1 MTQSTDNNG
10 GAGRDERPDPLY
22 HRPFFWLLVGLLAG
36 ALLLAL
42 LLKGCK
48 EELPPPVEE
57 PAVNA
62 EDRKLDELILLQ
74 QAHNNGLEEE
84 IRRLHGLL
92 AEDPCTLSGILGA
105 SPEHSPVA
113 PSYGAGGSA
122 GGGAGSAGS
131 SSAQDAGAQNAPL
144 PVTPQ
149 DGDAGNPDT
158 PPATTAPAP
167 VSAPAPSTVGDL
179 MDSATV
185 FVLSSYQDGIGMGS
199 GFFVAPGIIATNSH
213 VVQNPGAEVIVGN
226 KALGGMHEAR
236 VIAFSKNESRDYA
249 LLRVSDALAARAPVL
264 HVAQGAKRTE
274 RVSAWGFPGYI
285 AEIDPK
291 LAALAKGDA
300 TAVPEVVYSEGVV
313 SVVLDHSPPVI
324 LHTAALSQGNSGGPL
339 INAEG
344 VVVGINTFIKKAD
357 KSYSQTNIALPG
369 DDLVRF
375 MGEQGISVTHSA
387 KGQE

>member
-1 MTQSTDNNG
+1 MTQSTENNG
-10 GAGRDERPDPLY
+10 GAGREERPAPLY

-42 LLKGCK
+42 LLRGCK

-57 PAVNA
+57 PAANA

-74 QAHNNGLEEE
+74 RAHNEGLEEE

-105 SPEHSPVA
+105 SPEKTPVA
-113 PSYGAGGSA
+113 PGYGAGSPSTSGTSGSQGTGA
-122 GGGAGSAGS
+122 PGTPAPAAPQEGGAA
-131 SSAQDAGAQNAPL
+131 A
-144 PVTPQ
+144 
-149 DGDAGNPDT
+149 PDT
-158 PPATTAPAP
+158 PPASSAPAP
-167 VSAPAPSTVGDL
+167 VSAPAPSTVGEL
-179 MDSATV
+179 MDNATV
-185 FVLSSYQDGIGMGS
+185 FVLSNYQDAFGMGS

-213 VVQNPGAEVIVGN
+213 VVQNPGAEIMVGN

-236 VIAFSKNESRDYA
+236 VIAYSKDESRDYA
-249 LLRVSDALAARAPVL
+249 LLRVSDSLAAKAPVL

-313 SVVLDHSPPVI
+313 SVVLDHAPPVI
-324 LHTAALSQGNSGGPL
+324 LHTASLSQGNSGGPL

-375 MGEQGISVTHSA
+375 MREQGISVTQSD

>member
-1 MTQSTDNNG
+1 MTQSTDTNG
-10 GAGRDERPDPLY
+10 GAGRDQRPAPLY
-22 HRPFFWLLVGLLAG
+22 HRPFFWLLIGLLAG

-42 LLKGCK
+42 LLRGCK

-57 PAVNA
+57 PKVNA
-62 EDRKLDELILLQ
+62 EDRRLDELVLLQ
-74 QAHNNGLEEE
+74 QAHNKGLEEE

-105 SPEHSPVA
+105 SPENTPVA
-113 PSYGAGGSA
+113 PRYGAGSPA
-122 GGGAGSAGS
+122 
-131 SSAQDAGAQNAPL
+131 DAGASGARGTDDPATPAP
-144 PVTPQ
+144 VAPQ
-149 DGDAGNPDT
+149 DGGSVQQET
-158 PPATTAPAP
+158 PPASTAPAP
-167 VSAPAPSTVGDL
+167 MSAPAPSTVGEL
-179 MDSATV
+179 MDNATV
-185 FVLSSYQDGIGMGS
+185 FVLSSYQDGFGMGS

-213 VVQNPGAEVIVGN
+213 VVQNPGAEVVVGN
-226 KALGGMHEAR
+226 KVLGGMHEAR
-236 VIAFSKNESRDYA
+236 VIAYSKDESRDYA
-249 LLRVSDALAARAPVL
+249 LLRVSDALAAKAPVL

-313 SVVLDHSPPVI
+313 SVVLDHTPPVI
-324 LHTAALSQGNSGGPL
+324 LHTASLSQGNSGGPL

-375 MGEQGISVTHSA
+375 MREQGISVTQSD